1 MAEGGLRARAPGGA
15 RGNPRLAEAG
25 RRGHARRLRNVFRRA
40 AQATHAEE
48 PANRSGGDGCRADS
62 AFQAVE
68 RVEAGGPL
76 TGFFLA
82 GRAAR
87 WLESILVHPGRTL
100 AVLAVLAAAIA
111 PPVATAQPGRPV
123 ADGRPPLISAES
135 VLLLD
140 PEGRTL
146 FAKNPDEERAPA
158 SLVKLMTLYLAFE
171 DIEARRADLDELV
184 PVSRYAAVTPRS
196 RMGLRAGESV
206 PLHVLLEGVAIA
218 SANDAATALAER
230 LAGDEWSFVGRMNA
244 KAQELELHATRFANP
259 HGLPDPAQRS
269 SARDLAQL
277 IARLLRDHPAA
288 RPMLGGQTFVYRGR
302 VYARHI
308 PLFNDPLGVQALK
321 TGFTHEAGYNLA
333 VSAWRDG
340 QQFVMIVLGSRTRT
354 ASFLDAKK
362 LLKFGFVEAGLDSP
376 PEPRP
381 PRRPARTRRTTLTQ

>member
-1 MAEGGLRARAPGGA
+1 MITLAQLPLAGERARCSGSDRMPGHEISLPRLRRADEAPLDRGAGRGRLDVGGRGARRASPVVHPADGPARHRAVRRRARIRDHRRDRHGRGSRRVRDVAAHDEGRHRGADGRGRRVAEGGLRARAPGGA

-62 AFQAVE
+62 AFQAVA
-68 RVEAGGPL
+68 RVAAGGPL

-171 DIEARRADLDELV
+171 DIEAKRADLDELV
-184 PVSRYAAVTPRS
+184 PVSRYAAVS
-196 RMGLRAGESV
+196 
-206 PLHVLLEGVAIA
+206 
-218 SANDAATALAER
+218 
-230 LAGDEWSFVGRMNA
+230 
-244 KAQELELHATRFANP
+244 
-259 HGLPDPAQRS
+259 
-269 SARDLAQL
+269 
-277 IARLLRDHPAA
+277 
-288 RPMLGGQTFVYRGR
+288 
-302 VYARHI
+302 
-308 PLFNDPLGVQALK
+308 
-321 TGFTHEAGYNLA
+321 
-333 VSAWRDG
+333 
-340 QQFVMIVLGSRTRT
+340 
-354 ASFLDAKK
+354 
-362 LLKFGFVEAGLDSP
+362 
-376 PEPRP
+376 
-381 PRRPARTRRTTLTQ
+381 PRRT

>member
-1 MAEGGLRARAPGGA
+1 
-15 RGNPRLAEAG
+15 
-25 RRGHARRLRNVFRRA
+25 
-40 AQATHAEE
+40 
-48 PANRSGGDGCRADS
+48 
-62 AFQAVE
+62 
-68 RVEAGGPL
+68 
-76 TGFFLA
+76 
-82 GRAAR
+82 
-87 WLESILVHPGRTL
+87 VHPGRTVV
-100 AVLAVLAAAIA
+100 VLAVLAAAIT
-111 PPVATAQPGRPV
+111 PLTATAQPGRPV
-123 ADGRPPLISAES
+123 ADGRPPSLSAEA

-171 DIEARRADLDELV
+171 DIEAGRADVDELV
-184 PVSRYAAVTPRS
+184 PVSRYAALTPRS

-244 KAQELELHATRFANP
+244 KAQELDLHATRFANP

-269 SARDLAQL
+269 NARDLAQL
-277 IARLLRDHPAA
+277 IARLLRDHPAS

-308 PLFNDPLGVQALK
+308 PLFSDPLGVQALK

-340 QQFVMIVLGSRTRT
+340 QQFVMVVLGSRTRT

-362 LLKFGFVEAGLDSP
+362 LLKFGFVEAGLESP

-381 PRRPARTRRTTLTQ
+381 PKRPARTRRTTLTQ